1 MSIKRMKTTNRLPA
15 MLLAGFNQIIYR
27 IGHWR
32 PHLTRTRVGM
42 FGLTLVIVGISL
54 GGLESTTHSE
64 AHAFSRTLELELP
77 SRSFSEAALPEEQ
90 PDLQAL
96 LASPPVADD
105 LWREVT
111 VRSGQT
117 LDSIF
122 RQQGY
127 SIPLLHEI
135 VKLNNDTKQM
145 VRIRPGDVFGFQ
157 NDSDGNL
164 FRIRFPVD
172 ESAYLVVENT
182 PEGLRSERLQRQVF
196 ATMSEA
202 EGRIDSSL
210 FLAGKQAG
218 LSDNMIMKLA
228 NVFGWDIDFVLDI
241 RKGDRFFVV
250 YEKVYRDG
258 EFLRDGE
265 ILAATFI
272 NQGMRFQAIRH
283 EADGKS
289 EYYAPDGGPMRKAF
303 LRAPLDFAY
312 ISSNFNPKRFHPIL
326 KRVKAHN
333 GIDYRAPTGTPVYAA
348 GDGRV
353 IRSDY
358 NKFNG
363 HHVFIQHSGSIETRY
378 LHFTKRAVGNG
389 QRVRQGQVIGYVGST
404 GMSTAPHLHY
414 EFLVHGV
421 HRNPRTVDLPEA
433 ERLEGAELSTFL
445 AAAAPFQNQLSRLE
459 SASLYASAE

>member
-1 MSIKRMKTTNRLPA
+1 MKTTNRLSA
-15 MLLAGFNQIIYR
+15 MVLAGLQR
-27 IGHWR
+27 ISHWR
-32 PHLTRTRVGM
+32 PHFTRTRVGL

-54 GGLESTTHSE
+54 GGLETTTHSE
-64 AHAFSRTLELELP
+64 AHAYSRTLELELP
-77 SRSFSEAALPEEQ
+77 SRDPVEDLLPETQTE
-90 PDLQAL
+90 LHAL
-96 LASPPVADD
+96 LTPPPAASADG
-105 LWREVT
+105 LWQEVT

-135 VKLNNDTKQM
+135 VELDSDTKTM

-157 NDSDGNL
+157 NASDGSL
-164 FRIRFPVD
+164 SRLRFPID

-182 PEGLRSERLQRQVF
+182 PEGLRSERLPRQVF

-202 EGRIDSSL
+202 EGQIDSSL

-241 RKGDRFFVV
+241 RKGDKFFVI
-250 YEKVYRDG
+250 YEKIYRDG

-265 ILAATFI
+265 LLAATFI
-272 NQGMRFQAIRH
+272 NQGQRFQAFRH
-283 EADGKS
+283 EVDGKG

-303 LRAPLDFAY
+303 LRAPLDFAR
-312 ISSNFNPKRFHPIL
+312 ITSNFNPKRFHPVL
-326 KRVKAHN
+326 KRVKPHN
-333 GIDYRAPTGTPVYAA
+333 GIDYGAPTGTPVYAA

-353 IRSDY
+353 VRSDY

-363 HHVFIQHSGSIETRY
+363 HHVYIQHAGSIETRY
-378 LHFTKRAVGNG
+378 LHFTKRAVSNG

-433 ERLEGAELSTFL
+433 ERLEGAELGAFL
-445 AAAAPFQNQLSRLE
+445 AAAAPIQNQLSRLE
-459 SASLYASAE
+459 SASLYAIAE